1 MCIKHVRT
9 CLKHNLM
16 QRVDACVI
24 LKIYTNLKFVG
35 LLDQLATDPGLRSL
49 NSILYAFLNIPMN
62 FISYNDIYCLLNY

>member
-35 LLDQLATDPGLRSL
+35 LLDQLATDPGFNTLFKYVVL
-49 NSILYAFLNIPMN
+49 ETGAIILFYLQ
-62 FISYNDIYCLLNY
+62 LLIARR